1 MRWYFLS
8 DTQEQIP
15 TSEDQLPSLVAS
27 GLLRAQSLVWPEGT
41 GDWRALGE
49 LKPELFT
56 TNSVSRAQLPSAP
69 KLQAFAAHQVARP
82 LTQRYGWLVTCG
94 GVLLVLALG
103 CLVVAV
109 MGGVGLFKVWQQ
121 QAHNLEGAGAA
132 SAPLGWMAARC
143 GLEIFEGV
151 MGTWMGLVLILGA
164 NRLRHGQLLGEAV
177 ASEMGLQALGKFFVL
192 LTITVIV
199 SALFV
204 GVVTLSN
211 GKFFEF

>member
-15 TSEDQLPSLVAS
+15 TSEDQLPNLVAS
-27 GLLRAQSLVWPEGT
+27 GLLRSQSLVWPEGS
-41 GDWRALGE
+41 GDWQALGE

-56 TNSVSRAQLPSAP
+56 TNSVSRTQLPSAP

-94 GVLLVLALG
+94 GVLLVIGLG
-103 CLVVAV
+103 FLVVSV
-109 MGGVGLFKVWQQ
+109 MGGAGIFRIWQQ
-121 QAHNLEGAGAA
+121 QAKNLEGASAA

-143 GLEIFEGV
+143 VLEIFVGV
-151 MGTWMGLVLILGA
+151 MGAWMGLVLIQGA

-192 LTITVIV
+192 LTLTVIV
-199 SALFV
+199 SAV
-204 GVVTLSN
+204 VIGVVTLAG
-211 GKFFEF
+211 GKLFES